1 MGFIRV
7 LDVYRDVPG
16 TFKQVGTIFTT
27 ANWGDLFNGSFLE
40 LGLGRQDF
48 IVVLIG
54 CGIMLTVSILQ
65 NKGQVRDNIILK
77 RPVAIR
83 LAMFALIAL
92 LIAVFGAYGIG
103 YDAGAFIYG
112 QF

>member
-1 MGFIRV
+1 M
-7 LDVYRDVPG
+7 
-16 TFKQVGTIFTT
+16 
-27 ANWGDLFNGSFLE
+27 
-40 LGLGRQDF
+40 
-48 IVVLIG
+48 VLIG